1 MHSTVPAVNPGGT
14 PFVFGPFRHG
24 YNPRPM
30 PPALLVLED
39 GTVYRGTSFG
49 ATADTIGEVVFNT
62 SLTGYQ
68 EIATD
73 PSYRFQIVVM
83 TYPHIGNYGVENIVQ
98 QSDAP
103 QVAGFVVRDAIEE
116 PSNLHAEASLSA
128 YFAATNISAIQGI
141 DTRALTRRIRNE
153 GAMRG
158 MITTRADRPIDDIV
172 AEIRNAP
179 SMSGLDLVQ
188 RVSTSSKYDFN
199 ENAAGAKRRIAV
211 YDFGVKRDILRQLT
225 RQNCDVTV
233 FPAQTDPRTILDA
246 KFDGVLLSNGPGD
259 PEPVTYAQENIRKL
273 IGQIPLFGI
282 CLGHQLLGLA
292 LGGRTYKL
300 KFGHRG
306 GNHPVKD
313 LRSGRVEITA
323 QNHGFS
329 VDPDSLSEND
339 VEYTHINLNDQTLE
353 GFRHRREPVVA
364 VQYHPE
370 AAPGPHDSFY
380 LFDDFMRMI
389 EEWRV
394 SRD

>member
-1 MHSTVPAVNPGGT
+1 MTKA
-14 PFVFGPFRHG
+14 R
-24 YNPRPM
+24 
-30 PPALLVLED
+30 LVLED
-39 GTVYRGTSFG
+39 GTVYDGESFG
-49 ATADTIGEVVFNT
+49 ATAETIGEVVFNT

-83 TYPHIGNYGVENIVQ
+83 TYPHIGNYGVEKAVA
-98 QSDAP
+98 QSEEP

-116 PSNLHAEASLSA
+116 PSNAHSEIALGEW
-128 YFAATNISAIQGI
+128 FRQTNVSAITGV

-158 MITTRADRPIDDIV
+158 MITTKAERSVDDIV
-172 AEIRNAP
+172 AELRRSP
-179 SMSGLDLVQ
+179 SMAGLDLVQ
-188 RVSTSSKYDFN
+188 RVTALRPYPFEEHQGGS
-199 ENAAGAKRRIAV
+199 RLRVAV

-225 RQNCDVTV
+225 SQGIDVTV
-233 FPAQTDPRTILDA
+233 YPATTHAEEVLNRG
-246 KFDGVLLSNGPGD
+246 FDGVLLSNGPGD
-259 PEPVTYAQENIRKL
+259 PEPVTYAQDNIRQL
-273 IGQIPLFGI
+273 IGKVPVFGI
-282 CLGHQLLGLA
+282 CLGHQLMGLA
-292 LGGRTYKL
+292 LGGKTYKL

-313 LRSGRVEITA
+313 LRNGRVEITA

-353 GFRHRREPVVA
+353 GFRHRREPAMA

-370 AAPGPHDSFY
+370 SAPGPHDSFY
-380 LFDDFMRMI
+380 LFNDFVQMM
-389 EEWRV
+389 EEWKKKA
-394 SRD
+394 

>member
-1 MHSTVPAVNPGGT
+1 MTQA
-14 PFVFGPFRHG
+14 R
-24 YNPRPM
+24 
-30 PPALLVLED
+30 LVLED
-39 GTVYRGTSFG
+39 GTVYEGEAFG
-49 ATADTIGEVVFNT
+49 ATADAIGEVVFNT

-83 TYPHIGNYGVENIVQ
+83 TYPHIGNYGVENAVE
-98 QSDAP
+98 QSEEP
-103 QVAGFVVRDAIEE
+103 QVAGFVVRDVIDE
-116 PSNLHAEASLSA
+116 PSSAHAEMSLGE
-128 YFAATNISAIQGI
+128 YFTRARISAISGV
-141 DTRALTRRIRNE
+141 DTRALTRKIRTE

-158 MITTRADRPIDDIV
+158 MITSNESRSVDSIV
-172 AEIRNAP
+172 DELLQSP

-188 RVSTSSKYDFN
+188 RVTALRPYPFEDQISEPRLKV
-199 ENAAGAKRRIAV
+199 AV
-211 YDFGVKRDILRQLT
+211 YDFGVKRDILRQLV
-225 RQNCDVTV
+225 RQGCDVTV
-233 FPAQTDPRTILDA
+233 YPATTHADEILERSRP
-246 KFDGVLLSNGPGD
+246 DGILLSNGPGD
-259 PEPVTYAQENIRKL
+259 PEPVTYAQDNIRHL
-273 IGQIPLFGI
+273 IGKVPIFGI

-313 LRSGRVEITA
+313 LRNGRVEITA

-353 GFRHRREPVVA
+353 GFRHRREPAIA

-380 LFDDFMRMI
+380 LFNDFVQLM
-389 EEWRV
+389 EEWKR
-394 SRD
+394 R

>member
-1 MHSTVPAVNPGGT
+1 MHAK
-14 PFVFGPFRHG
+14 
-24 YNPRPM
+24 
-30 PPALLVLED
+30 LILED
-39 GTVYRGTSFG
+39 GTSYEGESFG

-83 TYPHIGNYGVENIVQ
+83 TYPHIGNYGVENVVE
-98 QSDAP
+98 QSEAP
-103 QVAGFVVRDAIEE
+103 QVAGFVVRDAIDE
-116 PSNLHAEASLSA
+116 PSNAHAQMSLGD
-128 YFAATNISAIQGI
+128 YFTRTGITAISGV
-141 DTRALTRRIRNE
+141 DTRALTRKIRNE

-158 MITTRADRPIDDIV
+158 MITTNEHRSVDSIV
-172 AEIRNAP
+172 AELRQSP

-188 RVSTSSKYDFN
+188 RVTALRPYPFEEEMGEARYKV
-199 ENAAGAKRRIAV
+199 AV
-211 YDFGVKRDILRQLT
+211 YDFGVKRDILRQLAK
-225 RQNCDVTV
+225 QGCDVTV
-233 FPAQTDPRTILDA
+233 YPATTHADEILSRRP
-246 KFDGVLLSNGPGD
+246 DGVLLSNGPGD
-259 PEPVTYAQENIRKL
+259 PEPVTYAQENIRHLVGKV
-273 IGQIPLFGI
+273 PLFGI

-353 GFRHRREPVVA
+353 GFRHRREPILA

-380 LFDDFMRMI
+380 LFTDFAGMM
-389 EEWRV
+389 EEWK
-394 SRD
+394 SRR

>member
-1 MHSTVPAVNPGGT
+1 MTQA
-14 PFVFGPFRHG
+14 R
-24 YNPRPM
+24 
-30 PPALLVLED
+30 LVLED
-39 GTVYRGTSFG
+39 GTVYEGESFG
-49 ATADTIGEVVFNT
+49 STADTIGEVVFNT

-73 PSYRFQIVVM
+73 PSYRFQIVTM
-83 TYPHIGNYGVENIVQ
+83 TYPHIGNYGVESVVE
-98 QSDAP
+98 QSEEP
-103 QVAGFVVRDAIEE
+103 QVAGFVVRDIISE
-116 PSNLHAEASLSA
+116 PSSAHAQMSLGE
-128 YFAATNISAIQGI
+128 YFERNRISAIAGV
-141 DTRALTRRIRNE
+141 DTRALTRKIRTE

-158 MITTRADRPIDDIV
+158 MITSDMSRPLDAIV
-172 AEIRNAP
+172 GELRQAP

-188 RVSTSSKYDFN
+188 RVTALRPYPFEERPS
-199 ENAAGAKRRIAV
+199 EARRRVAV

-225 RQNCDVTV
+225 RQGCDVTV
-233 FPAQTDPRTILDA
+233 YPATTHADEILDRNY
-246 KFDGVLLSNGPGD
+246 DGVLLSNGPGD
-259 PEPVTYAQENIRKL
+259 PEPVTYAQENIRHL
-273 IGQIPLFGI
+273 IGKIPIFGI

-329 VDPDSLSEND
+329 VDPDSLNEND

-353 GFRHRREPVVA
+353 GFRHRREPLVA

-380 LFDDFMRMI
+380 LFNDFVQMMD
-389 EEWRV
+389 EWKKR
-394 SRD
+394 

>member
-1 MHSTVPAVNPGGT
+1 M
-14 PFVFGPFRHG
+14 
-24 YNPRPM
+24 
-30 PPALLVLED
+30 
-39 GTVYRGTSFG
+39 
-49 ATADTIGEVVFNT
+49 
-62 SLTGYQ
+62 SLG
-68 EIATD
+68 D
-73 PSYRFQIVVM
+73 
-83 TYPHIGNYGVENIVQ
+83 
-98 QSDAP
+98 
-103 QVAGFVVRDAIEE
+103 
-116 PSNLHAEASLSA
+116 
-128 YFAATNISAIQGI
+128 YFARTGITGISGI
-141 DTRALTRRIRNE
+141 DTRALTRKIRNE

-158 MITTRADRPIDDIV
+158 MITTNAARSVEDVV
-172 AEIRNAP
+172 AEVRQSP

-188 RVSTSSKYDFN
+188 RVTALRPYAFEEHASGPSM
-199 ENAAGAKRRIAV
+199 RVAV
-211 YDFGVKRDILRQLT
+211 YDFGVKRDILRQVV
-225 RQNCDVTV
+225 RQGCDVTV
-233 FPAQTDPRTILDA
+233 YPATTHADEILDRG
-246 KFDGVLLSNGPGD
+246 FDGVILSNGPGD
-259 PEPVTYAQENIRKL
+259 PEPVTYAQENIRHL
-273 IGQIPLFGI
+273 IGKVPLFGI

-380 LFDDFMRMI
+380 LFDDFLRMMQ
-389 EEWRV
+389 EWKK
-394 SRD
+394 D